1 MARKN
6 KGGRPARHKGEKLS
20 KHRTFRVRDRL
31 DEMLEEAAA
40 KSGRSVSE
48 QIERILE
55 DYFFQ
60 ARLNANFLGT
70 ELGDE
75 LLRVLRALMV
85 VEGIAPGW
93 DGDPVK
99 AERFRTVAN
108 AVIAA
113 FLKLPTV
120 DLPPPEKRL
129 EDMKTAKELLLRYS
143 PRHVE
148 LPAEVLFSDLE
159 EPDLGETPVEEP
171 TRGKRRK
178 AGT

>member
-1 MARKN
+1 MAKKN

-48 QIERILE
+48 QIERMLE

-75 LLRVLRALMV
+75 LLRILRVVMV

-93 DGDPVK
+93 DGDPGK
-99 AERFRTVAN
+99 AENFRTAAN
-108 AVIAA
+108 AIIAA
-113 FLKLPTV
+113 FLKLPMALPAP
-120 DLPPPEKRL
+120 DKQAEGLLAAKDMLLRSSKRGELPPEIMLADLDPLNLGK
-129 EDMKTAKELLLRYS
+129 S
-143 PRHVE
+143 PHDGR
-148 LPAEVLFSDLE
+148 
-159 EPDLGETPVEEP
+159 
-171 TRGKRRK
+171 
-178 AGT
+178 

>member
-55 DYFFQ
+55 DSFFQ
-60 ARLNANFLGT
+60 ARLNANILGT
-70 ELGDE
+70 EVGDE
-75 LLRVLRALMV
+75 LLRILRVLMV

-93 DGDPVK
+93 DGDPIK
-99 AERFRTVAN
+99 AEHFRTA
-108 AVIAA
+108 ATAIIAA
-113 FLKLPTV
+113 FLKLPTIE
-120 DLPPPEKRL
+120 LPPPEKRV
-129 EDMKTAKELLLRYS
+129 EAVRTAKDLLLRS
-143 PRHVE
+143 S
-148 LPAEVLFSDLE
+148 LPYGQLPIEVRFSDLE
-159 EPDLGETPVEEP
+159 ELNRGGASAEEEKP
-171 TRGKRRK
+171 K
-178 AGT
+178 